1 MLNTDDY
8 KVLLAVLDAG
18 SQKGLFRP
26 ADFAVIGNLHN
37 KLEMLIK
44 DETSVDNTSTT
55 TATTSLKPDN

>member
-26 ADFAVIGNLHN
+26 ADFSVIGNLHT

-44 DETSVDNTSTT
+44 ESAVDNSPTT